1 MRCQGENEMWKIR
14 VKAILQTAIDEVI
27 KEQQEDIDPSSTI
40 RTELD
45 HMVRR
50 TRLVDLEQRL
60 RQMLLEVE
68 GVPELKEKKPEDG

>member
-1 MRCQGENEMWKIR
+1 MWKIR

-27 KEQQEDIDPSSTI
+27 KEQHEDIDPSSTI

-68 GVPELKEKKPEDG
+68 AVPELKEKKPDGE

>member
-1 MRCQGENEMWKIR
+1 MWKIR

-27 KEQQEDIDPSSTI
+27 KEQHEDIDPGSTI

-50 TRLVDLEQRL
+50 TRLVDLEKRL
-60 RQMLLEVE
+60 REMLAEVD
-68 GVPELKEKKPEDG
+68 GVPE

>member
-1 MRCQGENEMWKIR
+1 MWKIR

-27 KEQQEDIDPSSTI
+27 KERQEDIDPSSTI

-50 TRLVDLEQRL
+50 TRLVELEKRL
-60 RQMLLEVE
+60 GQMLLEVD
-68 GVPELKEKKPEDG
+68 GVPDPRTQPPEEQPPASAPK

>member
-1 MRCQGENEMWKIR
+1 MCEGEKEMWKIR

-27 KEQQEDIDPSSTI
+27 KERQEDIDPSSTI

-50 TRLVDLEQRL
+50 TRLVELEKRL
-60 RQMLLEVE
+60 GQMLLEV
-68 GVPELKEKKPEDG
+68 DGIPD

>member
-1 MRCQGENEMWKIR
+1 MWKIR

-68 GVPELKEKKPEDG
+68 GVPELKEKKPDGE

>member
-1 MRCQGENEMWKIR
+1 MWKIR

-50 TRLVDLEQRL
+50 TRLVDLEHRL

-68 GVPELKEKKPEDG
+68 GVPEPKEKKSDDEQ